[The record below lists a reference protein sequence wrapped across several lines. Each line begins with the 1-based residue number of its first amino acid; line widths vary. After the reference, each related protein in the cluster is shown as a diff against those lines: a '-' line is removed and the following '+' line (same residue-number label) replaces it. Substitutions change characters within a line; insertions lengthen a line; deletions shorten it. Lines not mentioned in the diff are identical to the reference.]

1 MATLDEVR
9 RELDKD
15 ELDYP
20 ELALALGPGALPH
33 LKALVAEDV
42 PRIASKAAY
51 LTALIEGGNSREVI
65 ALAAGSRHD
74 VVRVAAAAAAAAL
87 PAGHGVEIT
96 LRLLDDADEGVRIRA
111 LKSAATIGDPAF
123 STRLRR
129 MAEGDPAP
137 SVRSLS
143 ADVAAGLRR

>member
-9 RELDKD
+9 QEVDKD

-20 ELALALGPGALPH
+20 ELALALGPDALPH

-51 LTALIEGGNSREVI
+51 LASLIEGGAAQEVI
-65 ALAAGSRHD
+65 ALAAASRHD
-74 VVRVAAAAAAAAL
+74 VVRVAAAAAAASL
-87 PAGHGVEIT
+87 PADKGVEIT
-96 LRLLDDADEGVRIRA
+96 LRLLEDADEGVRIRA

-123 STRLRR
+123 SARLRG
-129 MAEGDPAP
+129 MAAGDPAP
-137 SVRSLS
+137 HIRSLS
-143 ADVAAGLRR
+143 ADVAAGLRH